1 VLRAVTVLA
10 NHVHI
15 VVEALSEVD
24 PADLLADFKAYGS
37 RALNRRW
44 GKPTCGT
51 WWTEGGSK
59 RKKAT
64 AEAVAEAIEYVQTQP
79 YALVVWVQGQHGE
92 RGT

>member
-1 VLRAVTVLA
+1 MA
-10 NHVHI
+10 NHTHI

-24 PADLLADFKAYGS
+24 PSDLLADFKAYGS

-44 GKPTCGT
+44 GRPASGT

-59 RKKAT
+59 RKKA
-64 AEAVAEAIEYVQTQP
+64 AADAVEEAIEYVRAQP
-79 YALVVWVQGQHGE
+79 YALVVWVRHDVHQQSE